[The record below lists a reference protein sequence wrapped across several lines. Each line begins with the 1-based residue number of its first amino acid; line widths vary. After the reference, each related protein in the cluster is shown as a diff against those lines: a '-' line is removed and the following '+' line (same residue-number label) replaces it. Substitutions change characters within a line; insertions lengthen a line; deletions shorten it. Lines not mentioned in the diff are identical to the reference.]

1 MVVTRRGE
9 YRLADPNTAL
19 GAGADSLYSPLRGGL
34 NYENPLDQIGDTAQ
48 QAGDMLTDKIED
60 VVELIK
66 ALTGIDL
73 GVLTQFMP
81 FLEGAVTDTFDA
93 LEAAG
98 QWIVDIL
105 NPTGAINATI
115 DPNSPLNAANLY
127 GQLPDWMRSAIPLGS
142 LSPLVGNI
150 LPNPYLEG
158 ADPIDGL
165 GEWTLDPA
173 VRHVNVGNSAHTTG
187 NGSLRTLLS
196 DPPTEVFPGQVLTIG
211 YWVKWA
217 AIPAG
222 ITGAAFTLGLNTYA
236 TRNAAGAPVAQP
248 VLDTIT
254 GPAVSS
260 SNPVHNDFV
269 ELVGTYTVPPGVASV
284 RLRLEQAPAV
294 TGGGSWWHDGR
305 INPTGLILQ
314 DWIDGLP
321 DQINM
326 MVDDTQDTLNGIWVG
341 IFGEVPAG
349 AVAVNDIID
358 ALQNIPGTNVTGL
371 QGGNVID
378 TIQQTVDVLWNG
390 FARLFGFS
398 GKSIADVATQASD
411 TVATAQNSL
420 ELAEW
425 NNALLGVRN
434 NKSLMEGMD
443 ETSESN
449 FLMSEMFSGGA
460 DPTGVISA
468 TSASVPM
475 AFWRAKEL
483 AHKGV
488 ISWFGKGF
496 TNVTNL
502 FIDIYKFNPATST
515 LELLHSS
522 GDQVGQVTASWKLC
536 RYFMSTA
543 NRFDVTNADVIA
555 VAWRVVGTGTHSIGG
570 KLAGSWL
577 PDDTAVVPARPAATR
592 TGVGNLA
599 YGSITYSGNVPW
611 FGIGIAAGDVPPDFH
626 ADRSMAFTN
635 PGPFTYPIPEWATHI
650 DEIHLGAGGGGAGGD
665 PFLFLSGGGGYAGSW
680 ATRTLVR
687 GVDFPPGTTQ
697 LTGTIGAG
705 GAGGFAPSGAGGDGS
720 ATTRNAIAG
729 GDPLRSAA
737 GGGGNTH
744 YDNEGFGD
752 AYGDS
757 PGDVTYN
764 SVPYQGGAAASP
776 GIPGAPG
783 QAPGGGGGGGLGG
796 TWGVAGSGGAGARGG
811 AWYVARQ
818 VSP

>member
-19 GAGADSLYSPLRGGL
+19 GAGGDSLYSPTRGGL

-48 QAGDMLTDKIED
+48 QAGDMMTEKIDD
-60 VVELIK
+60 VLNLIK
-66 ALTGIDL
+66 SLTGIDL
-73 GVLTQFMP
+73 TVLTDFMP
-81 FLEGAVTDTFDA
+81 FLEGAVSDTFDA
-93 LEAAG
+93 LAAAE
-98 QWIVDIL
+98 QWIIDIL
-105 NPTGAINATI
+105 NPTGAIVATI

-127 GQLPDWMRSAIPLGS
+127 GQLPEWLRTAIPLGS

-158 ADPIDGL
+158 TDPLDGQ
-165 GEWTLDPA
+165 GEWTLDPTI
-173 VRHVNVGNSAHTTG
+173 RHVNVGNSAHTTG

-196 DPPTEVFPGQVLTIG
+196 DPPTEVFAGQQLTVG
-211 YWVKWA
+211 DWVKWA

-222 ITGAAFTLGLNTYA
+222 ITGTAFRLGLNAYA

-248 VLDTIT
+248 ILDTID
-254 GPAVSS
+254 GPAASS
-260 SNPVHNDFV
+260 SNPVQNDFV
-269 ELVGTYTVPPGVASV
+269 ELVGTYTVPAGVHSI
-284 RLRLEQAPAV
+284 RLRREQLPVV

-321 DQINM
+321 DQLNS
-326 MVDDTQDTLNGIWVG
+326 MVDETQETLNGIWTG

-349 AVAVNDIID
+349 AVIINDVID

-398 GKSIADVATQASD
+398 GKSIADVAAQASD
-411 TVATAQNSL
+411 TVTTAQNSL
-420 ELAEW
+420 EVSEW

-449 FLMSEMFSGGA
+449 FLMSDMFSNAA

-475 AFWRAKEL
+475 AFWRGKEL

-502 FIDIYKFNPATST
+502 FIDIYKFDYATNT
-515 LELLHSS
+515 LVLLHSS
-522 GDQVGQVTASWKLC
+522 GDQIGQVTASWKLC
-536 RYFMSTA
+536 RYFMSSA
-543 NRFDVTNADVIA
+543 NRFDVTNGDVIA

-577 PDDTAVVPARPAATR
+577 PDDTATVPSRPAATR

-599 YGSITYSGNVPW
+599 FGSIAYSGNMPW
-611 FGIGIAAGDVPPDFH
+611 FGIGIAAGDVPPDYH
-626 ADRSMAFTN
+626 ADRSTAYTTPGAFA
-635 PGPFTYPIPEWATHI
+635 YDIPSWATHI
-650 DEIHLGAGGGGAGGD
+650 DEIQLGAGGGGAGGD
-665 PFLFLSGGGGYAGSW
+665 PFLFLAGAGGRAGVWSS
-680 ATRTLVR
+680 RTLVR
-687 GVDFPPGTTQ
+687 GVDFSDTTTQ

-705 GAGGFAPSGAGGDGS
+705 GYGGGVALNGGNGT
-720 ATTRNAIAG
+720 ATTRNAITG

-737 GGGGNTH
+737 GGDGSTH
-744 YDNEGFGD
+744 YDTEGFGD
-752 AYGDS
+752 SYGDS
-757 PGDVTYN
+757 PGDLTYN
-764 SVPYQGGAAASP
+764 GVPYQGGGAAGP
-776 GIPGAPG
+776 GVPGAPG

-796 TWGVAGSGGAGARGG
+796 TWGVAGAGGAGARGG

-818 VSP
+818 VIP

>member
-19 GAGADSLYSPLRGGL
+19 GAGSDSLYSPLRGGL
-34 NYENPLDQIGDTAQ
+34 GYENPLDQIGDTAQ
-48 QAGDMLTDKIED
+48 QAGDMLTEKIED

-66 ALTGIDL
+66 SLTGIDL

-98 QWIVDIL
+98 QWIEDIL

-127 GQLPDWMRSAIPLGS
+127 GQLPDWMRSVIPLGS
-142 LSPLVGNI
+142 LSPLLGNI

-158 ADPIDGL
+158 ADPLDGL

-173 VRHVNVGNSAHTTG
+173 VRHVNIGNSAHTTG

-196 DPPTEVFPGQVLTIG
+196 DPPTEVFAGQTLTVG

-236 TRNAAGAPVAQP
+236 SRNAAGAPLGQP

-254 GPAVSS
+254 APAVSS
-260 SNPVHNDFV
+260 SNPTHNDFV

-284 RLRLEQAPAV
+284 RLRLEQQPVV
-294 TGGGSWWHDGR
+294 TVGGSWWHDGR
-305 INPTGLILQ
+305 INPTGIILQ

-321 DQINM
+321 DQINT
-326 MVDDTQDTLNGIWVG
+326 MVDDTQDTLNGIWTG
-341 IFGEVPAG
+341 LFGEVPAG

-358 ALQNIPGTNVTGL
+358 ALQNIPGTNVVAP
-371 QGGNVID
+371 GGNVID
-378 TIQQTVDVLWNG
+378 TIQQTVDTLWNG

-398 GKSIADVATQASD
+398 GKSINDVAAQASD
-411 TVATAQNSL
+411 TVGTAQTSL
-420 ELAEW
+420 ELSEW

-496 TNVTNL
+496 TNVTSL

-522 GDQVGQVTASWKLC
+522 GDQIGQVTASWKLC
-536 RYFMSTA
+536 RYFMSVA

-611 FGIGIAAGDVPPDFH
+611 FGIGIASGDVVPDFH
-626 ADRSMAFTN
+626 APRTTPFTA
-635 PGPFTYPIPEWATHI
+635 PGPFTYPIPVWATHI
-650 DEIHLGAGGGGAGGD
+650 DEIQIGGGGGGAGGD
-665 PFLFLSGGGGYAGSW
+665 IAAFNFGSGGGAGQWSG
-680 ATRTLVR
+680 RTLVR
-687 GVDFPPGTTQ
+687 GVDFPEGTAQ
-697 LTGTIGAG
+697 LTGTIGDG
-705 GAGGFAPSGAGGDGS
+705 GAQGAPAAGSGGNGT
-720 ATTRNAIAG
+720 ATTRAAIAG
-729 GDPLRSAA
+729 GAAAGSAA
-737 GGGGNTH
+737 GGNGASTFEV
-744 YDNEGFGD
+744 EGPD
-752 AYGDS
+752 RYGDS
-757 PGDVTYN
+757 PGDFDYN
-764 SVPYQGGAAASP
+764 GEHYQGGGIGWASS
-776 GIPGAPG
+776 GNNGSAG
-783 QAPGGGGGGGLGG
+783 QGPGGGGGGGSGG
-796 TWGVAGSGGAGARGG
+796 TWGVAWAGGPGARGG

-818 VSP
+818 VTP